1 MQTVL
6 IDIDLD
12 EVYGVDVLENEAGVT
27 ECAIGIGD
35 PEAAGATVVSLLA
48 GWDTDL
54 GKIDELIAGLQRFK
68 TEAVAAAKKRADNA
82 AT

>member
-1 MQTVL
+1 MKAVL
-6 IDIDLD
+6 IDIDVN

-35 PEAAGATVVSLLA
+35 PAAEGATVVSLIA

-68 TEAVAAAKKRADNA
+68 AEAAAAAKKRAA
-82 AT
+82 PPT